1 MNILKS
7 KYHNSKWDNLK
18 VVVLPI
24 NELWPS
30 VPKAERYRNRDFYGP
45 VMEDIKQ
52 NGLNF
57 PLLIVD
63 ATREQIK
70 KQKEIHKNAICEL
83 PFSEDDDLNVR
94 QYVVWGGSNRVR
106 IAEELGYSH
115 IDCVVFPNG
124 DFKTPHQKQGLHRKP
139 YQKQFY
145 G

>member
-1 MNILKS
+1 MN
-7 KYHNSKWDNLK
+7 

-24 NELWPS
+24 KDLWPS
-30 VPKAERYRNRDFYGP
+30 VPKAVKYKNKEFYGP
-45 VMEDIKQ
+45 VMEDIKR

-63 ATREQIK
+63 ATRKQLTEQK
-70 KQKEIHKNAICEL
+70 NKHKDNMCEL

-124 DFKTPHQKQGLHRKP
+124 DFNTSHSKQRLHRTP

>member
-7 KYHNSKWDNLK
+7 KYHNSKWDNMN

-24 NELWPS
+24 NKLWPS
-30 VPKAERYRNRDFYGP
+30 VPKAEKYRNHDFYGP
-45 VMEDIKQ
+45 VMEDIKK

-63 ATREQIK
+63 ATREQIVAQK
-70 KQKEIHKNAICEL
+70 KIHKNNICDL
-83 PFSEDDDLNVR
+83 PFSLNDDLTIR
-94 QYVVWGGSNRVR
+94 QYVIWGGSNRVR
-106 IAEELGYSH
+106 IAEELGYTH

-124 DFKTPHQKQGLHRKP
+124 DFAKSLQKQRLHRQP
-139 YQKQFY
+139 YQRQFY

>member
-1 MNILKS
+1 MN
-7 KYHNSKWDNLK
+7 

-24 NELWPS
+24 KDLWPS
-30 VPKAERYRNRDFYGP
+30 VPKAIKYKNKEFYGP
-45 VMEDIKQ
+45 VMEDIKR

-63 ATREQIK
+63 ATRKQLTEQK
-70 KQKEIHKNAICEL
+70 NKHKDNMCEL

-124 DFKTPHQKQGLHRKP
+124 DFDTSRTKQRLHRTL